1 MVVLQAMRQ
10 LLAVHIGMENSNLI
24 VIEIN
29 THIYNYCKFMRTT
42 NKLGILKY
50 ESPQIQ
56 ILMFEFEQCIASS
69 TMLDDMT
76 ESEGT
81 WDF

>member
-10 LLAVHIGMENSNLI
+10 LLAVHIGMENSKLLN
-24 VIEIN
+24 
-29 THIYNYCKFMRTT
+29 YNFMRTT

-56 ILMFEFEQCIASS
+56 ILLFEFEQCIAGS

-81 WDF
+81 WDLLNN

>member
-1 MVVLQAMRQ
+1 MR
-10 LLAVHIGMENSNLI
+10 
-24 VIEIN
+24 
-29 THIYNYCKFMRTT
+29 KT

-56 ILMFEFEQCIASS
+56 ILMFESEQCIASS

-81 WDF
+81 WDLLNN

>member
-1 MVVLQAMRQ
+1 M
-10 LLAVHIGMENSNLI
+10 I
-24 VIEIN
+24 
-29 THIYNYCKFMRTT
+29 TT

-50 ESPQIQ
+50 ESPQMQ
-56 ILMFEFEQCIASS
+56 IFMFELEQCIAGS

-81 WDF
+81 WDL

>member
-1 MVVLQAMRQ
+1 M
-10 LLAVHIGMENSNLI
+10 
-24 VIEIN
+24 
-29 THIYNYCKFMRTT
+29 NYKFMRTT

-50 ESPQIQ
+50 KSPQIQ
-56 ILMFEFEQCIASS
+56 ILMFESEQCIASS